1 MARTLR
7 KLNWWPNSRCPPA
20 DVRVS
25 EHVNFSKSYYIECRN
40 KRRDTVRSRRAWK
53 LEVQEELRIGWH
65 DDRDY
70 EDIAREQ
77 RSTEYWDDYSDWL
90 EEKEWENH
98 AHTWDEEPYDW
109 LIYDPFDDF
118 GMYDHARP
126 LHRCDRCGQVMP

>member
-7 KLNWWPNSRCPPA
+7 KLNWWPNDRRAPSNA
-20 DVRVS
+20 RVS
-25 EHVNFSKSYYIECRN
+25 DHVNVSKPYWMDGI

-77 RSTEYWDDYSDWL
+77 RSMEYWDEDPDYFDWL
-90 EEKEWENH
+90 EERKEFQD
-98 AHTWDEEPYDW
+98 WDEEPYDEP
-109 LIYDPFDDF
+109 IYDPFDD
-118 GMYDHARP
+118 YDLFDISRP